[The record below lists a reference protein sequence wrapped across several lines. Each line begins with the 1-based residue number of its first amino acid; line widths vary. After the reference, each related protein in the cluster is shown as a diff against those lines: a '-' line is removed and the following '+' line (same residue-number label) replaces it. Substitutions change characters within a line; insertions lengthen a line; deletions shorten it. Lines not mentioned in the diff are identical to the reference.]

1 MEHEDRMFPAI
12 EYEGEFVAEAFLHNH
27 DELPHL
33 HANLNELFP
42 RAVAKEEET
51 EGEDT
56 TPCGFEERGEALGKT
71 TTTTTKTPTT
81 GATTT
86 TKPTTVATTT
96 TTTTT
101 ADHRAGGKGDTTG
114 KKEVSFAE
122 REE

>member
-12 EYEGEFVAEAFLHNH
+12 EYEGEFVAEAFMHNH

-33 HANLNELFP
+33 HQNLNELFP
-42 RAVAKEEET
+42 RAVAKEEEA

-56 TPCGFEERGEALGKT
+56 TPCGFEERGEVLGKT
-71 TTTTTKTPTT
+71 
-81 GATTT
+81 AT
-86 TKPTTVATTT
+86 TKPTTVATTTTT

-101 ADHRAGGKGDTTG
+101 ADHRAGGKGDATA
-114 KKEVSFAE
+114 KKKVRFAE